1 MKFPEGKIIA
11 FEGLDN
17 CFKET
22 NFNTFVK
29 HLRKEFPSAEI
40 ITESFPR
47 YGNQSCLG
55 VEKWLDGSLD
65 RTHLKN
71 HPEAINSL
79 YAMDRL
85 CYWFESVHGTK
96 RNIDKLYDSDESKPV
111 CFIFDRYTVS
121 NAIYNPMVSDTTTID
136 DLQFDNN
143 AFGIP
148 QPDIVVWLRMGS
160 FNTFKKL
167 LAEKQNKDA
176 NEIDID
182 FLYKVWKRSEDLI
195 NTDAFKKLGIEL
207 IVVDVLSC
215 VCTCNC
221 KPMFKTKI
229 ELGKEI
235 WKRIENVL
243 NKEENE
249 NE

>member
-22 NFNTFVK
+22 NFKSFVK
-29 HLRKEFPSAEI
+29 HLQNEFKDKEI

-47 YGNQSCLG
+47 YGNQSCMG

-65 RTHLKN
+65 RSHLKN
-71 HPEAINSL
+71 HPEGINSL
-79 YAMDRL
+79 YAIDRL
-85 CYWFESVHGTK
+85 CYWFESVHGGE
-96 RNIDKLYDSDESKPV
+96 RNIDKLYNESNQA

-121 NAIYNPMVSDTTTID
+121 NAIYNPMVGDMTTID
-136 DLQFDNN
+136 DLEFDHN

-148 QPDIVVWLRMGS
+148 QPDIVVWLRMSS

-176 NEIDID
+176 NEIDTD
-182 FLYKVWKRSEDLI
+182 FLYKVWTRSENLI
-195 NTDAFKKLGIEL
+195 NTNAFEKLGIKL
-207 IVVDVLSC
+207 VVVDVLLC
-215 VCTCNC
+215 GEGNI
-221 KPMFKTKI
+221 FKSKM
-229 ELGKEI
+229 ELAHEI
-235 WKRIENVL
+235 WKKTEDVL
-243 NKEENE
+243 DKEK
-249 NE
+249 